1 MDAAKS
7 VSAAFKTTSR
17 TPSGQSSALRSR
29 GHALVRHTKNGYAV
43 TLRFTTTTRGLARVR
58 ALRAGRVQTA
68 LSFTVAQGPATVG
81 PFPVARSGYYSF
93 ELSIGT
99 RALHWNACL
108 GRCGAAAHAA
118 PFVLTREAAK
128 AVDAGAVWSLTVHFR
143 STMPSAAQLRVLRD
157 GRLVRNVRFAPG
169 AGEVTGGPLL
179 LSPGT
184 YQLRLRATDGY
195 GRVRKLTW
203 YAFLP

>member
-1 MDAAKS
+1 

-17 TPSGQSSALRSR
+17 TPTGHTAALRSR
-29 GHALVRHTKNGYAV
+29 GHPLVRHTRSGYAV
-43 TLRFTTTTRGLARVR
+43 TLRFTTTQRGVARVR

-81 PFPVARSGYYSF
+81 PFPVARSGYSAF
-93 ELSIGT
+93 ELTIGA
-99 RALHWNACL
+99 RALRWHACL
-108 GRCGAAAHAA
+108 GRCGAAAHAD
-118 PFVLTREAAK
+118 PFVLTRGPAK
-128 AVDAGAVWSLTVHFR
+128 AVDAGAVWSLTVGFHA
-143 STMPSAAQLRVLRD
+143 TMPSAARLRVLRN
-157 GRLVRNVRFAPG
+157 GRTARDVRFAPG
-169 AGEVTGGPLL
+169 AGEVTGGPFL

-184 YQLRLRATDGY
+184 YQLRLTATDAY